1 MIIYKNGNKIL
12 TKIIIK
18 FLLILSLNFFCAN
31 ILLAKN
37 LSSSNNLVQSLFSS
51 QFQHGISLF
60 GDLKYDKNFT
70 HLDYV
75 NANAPK
81 GGTLKYGVEGG
92 FNSLNN
98 FILKGLP
105 AQGLSMI
112 YDSLAES
119 VDDEI
124 GSRYGLVASGIKIS
138 PDRKKIDFQLRQTAN
153 FHDGKK
159 ITADDVVFTFNKLI
173 TDGHP
178 SYKMSYRD
186 VEKVEKI
193 NQYLVRFILK
203 NNNNRNLPL
212 LIASLPILPK
222 HFYENHDFAKSSL
235 DIPLGSGPYKIKEF
249 VANRSITFE
258 RVENYWGKDLPINR
272 GRYNFDKIIYD
283 YYRDNNVLVEAFKA
297 QKYDIRIE
305 NIARNWANS
314 YNIEAIKNGEIIKAE
329 IPHEMPSPTQAFIFN
344 LRKPYFQNI
353 ALRMAITQVFD
364 FEWLRERIFYG
375 SYVRNQSYFTNS
387 EYGITD
393 FRLPK
398 SKGDGFNRENI
409 IIAQNVLAKAGY
421 KIIDNKL
428 IDPQNKLP
436 LEIEFLIDQK
446 AFEMVIAPF
455 IKNLKKLG
463 ISAKMRFVDE
473 NQFQTRVNNFDYDII
488 VGVIP
493 QSIVP
498 GSELFATFHSS
509 QKNIKGSA
517 NLLGLNDKYVDDLV
531 EKMSKAKTKS
541 ELKILTKKLDSH
553 LLNNYYT
560 IPQWYNNKHRI
571 LYRNI
576 FDFPQKSPKYSLAID
591 SWWYKNN

>member
-1 MIIYKNGNKIL
+1 MIIYKNDNKIF

-18 FLLILSLNFFCAN
+18 FSLILSLNFFCAN

-124 GSRYGLVASGIKIS
+124 GSRYGLVAGGIKIS
-138 PDRKKIDFQLRQTAN
+138 SDRKKIDFQLRQTAI

-258 RVENYWGKDLPINR
+258 RVENYWGKNLPINR
-272 GRYNFDKIIYD
+272 GRYNFNKIIYD

-353 ALRMAITQVFD
+353 ALRMAMTQVFD

-393 FRLPK
+393 FRLPQ
-398 SKGDGFNRENI
+398 SKGDGFNRENL
-409 IIAQNVLAKAGY
+409 IIAQNVLVKAGY

-436 LEIEFLIDQK
+436 VEIEFLIDQK

-531 EKMSKAKTKS
+531 EKISKAKTKS

>member
-1 MIIYKNGNKIL
+1 MV
-12 TKIIIK
+12 K
-18 FLLILSLNFFCAN
+18 FLLKTILNYQQKFLRIKTFNKGYWLIIFF
-31 ILLAKN
+31 IF
-37 LSSSNNLVQSLFSS
+37 SNNLFAKNNSS
-51 QFQHGISLF
+51 NLQFHHGISLF
-60 GDLKYDKNFT
+60 GDLKYPKNFT
-70 HLDYV
+70 QLEYV
-75 NANAPK
+75 NVNAKK
-81 GGTLKYGVEGG
+81 GGEIKYGVEGG

-105 AQGLSMI
+105 AQGLSLI
-112 YDSLAES
+112 YDSLADS

-124 GSRYGLVASGIKIS
+124 GSRYGLLASGIRVS
-138 PDRKKIDFQLRQTAN
+138 QDRQIIDFQLRQFAN

-173 TDGHP
+173 TEGHP

-186 VEKVEKI
+186 VKKVEKI
-193 NQYLVRFILK
+193 NQYLVRFTLK
-203 NNNNRNLPL
+203 NNQNRNLPL

-222 HFYENHDFAKSSL
+222 HFYEKYDFSKSSL
-235 DIPLGSGPYKIKEF
+235 EIPLGSGPYKIKEF

-258 RVENYWGKDLPINR
+258 RVENYWGKDLPLNR
-272 GRYNFDKIIYD
+272 GRHNFDKIIYD

-329 IPHEMPSPTQAFIFN
+329 IPHEMPAPTQAFIFN

-353 ALRMAITQVFD
+353 ALRMAMTQVFD

-375 SYVRNQSYFTNS
+375 SYVRNNSYFTNS
-387 EYGITD
+387 EYGIKD
-393 FRLPK
+393 FAMPK
-398 SKGDGFNRENI
+398 SAGDGFNRKNL
-409 IIAQNVLAKAGY
+409 IIAQNILKKAGY

-428 IDPQNKLP
+428 IDPQSKLP
-436 LEIEFLIDQK
+436 IEIEFLIDQK
-446 AFEMVIAPF
+446 TFEMVIAPF

-463 ISAKMRFVDE
+463 ILAKMRFVDE

-509 QKNIKGSA
+509 QKDIKGSA
-517 NLLGLNDKYVDDLV
+517 NLLGLNDKFVDDLV
-531 EKMSKAKTKS
+531 EKISKATTKS
-541 ELKILTKKLDSH
+541 KLKILTKKLDSH

-576 FDFPQKSPKYSLAID
+576 FAFPQKSPKYSLAID